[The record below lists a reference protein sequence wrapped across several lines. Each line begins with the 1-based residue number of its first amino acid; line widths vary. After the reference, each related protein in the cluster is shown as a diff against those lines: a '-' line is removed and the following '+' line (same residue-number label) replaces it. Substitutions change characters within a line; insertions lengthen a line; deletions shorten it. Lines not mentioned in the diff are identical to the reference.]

1 VKKILYSILDLAPI
15 RQGGGVAPAFRNT
28 LDIAK
33 RVELWGCHRSRL
45 TLNGFGRQQL

>member
-1 VKKILYSILDLAPI
+1 VKKILHSILDLAPI
-15 RQGGGVAPAFRNT
+15 RQGGGAAPTFRNT

-33 RVELWGCHRSRL
+33 RAELWGYHRSRL